1 MKKGRQFL
9 GCLFFTDSLTIPLCH
24 GPVGKWVLRMFLL
37 FSQRFALSALLQVS
51 QPGPSQ
57 GLTSV
62 SVSWTR
68 VVRKS
73 SPVCSKSFRPV
84 VVGIPRISY
93 QVKCNWLWLLCVKG
107 YRRDIIARSV
117 FQPLKAHFVTEFF
130 HAWSPQ
136 KSSCLFI
143 SPFKFFSKAKWL
155 NLWSRFHWGKAYISS
170 SPSVL
175 YYKVCFQ

>member
-1 MKKGRQFL
+1 MLKWVCCSMLLSVGHLYNGLFADWVITQCFLLVGPCLPVGKENHTRAEHFAKAMKKGHQFL

-24 GPVGKWVLRMFLL
+24 DPVRKWVLRMFLL
-37 FSQRFALSALLQVS
+37 FSQRFASSALLQVS

-57 GLTSV
+57 GLTGV

-93 QVKCNWLWLLCVKG
+93 QVKCNWL
-107 YRRDIIARSV
+107 
-117 FQPLKAHFVTEFF
+117 
-130 HAWSPQ
+130 
-136 KSSCLFI
+136 
-143 SPFKFFSKAKWL
+143 
-155 NLWSRFHWGKAYISS
+155 
-170 SPSVL
+170 
-175 YYKVCFQ
+175 